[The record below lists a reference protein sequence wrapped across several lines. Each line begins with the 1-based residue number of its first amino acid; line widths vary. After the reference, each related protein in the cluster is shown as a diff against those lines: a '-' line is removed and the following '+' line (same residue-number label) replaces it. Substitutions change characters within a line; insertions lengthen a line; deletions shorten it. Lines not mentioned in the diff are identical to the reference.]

1 MRYTN
6 RTIIVSQSRLSEAE
20 ARVGKN
26 REMAKKLE
34 DARHPGDDAI
44 VLLLVMEQSLLSM
57 KRFLSILER
66 DLEQSLGAAEKARL
80 QASRRRAQARIAGIA
95 REALN

>member
-20 ARVGKN
+20 ARVGKH
-26 REMAKKLE
+26 REMVKKLE

-44 VLLLVMEQSLLSM
+44 ALLLVMEQSLLSM

-66 DLEQSLGAAEKARL
+66 DLKQSLGAAEKARL

-95 REALN
+95 HEALN